1 MTFLDPFDGR
11 GWMQAPRLDVRVNG
25 SVVVVRRAVISR
37 QRPSWRAQM
46 RMEFNRPA
54 LSSNLKY
61 R

>member
-1 MTFLDPFDGR
+1 
-11 GWMQAPRLDVRVNG
+11 MQAPRLDVRVNG